1 VSVFLSWVSSLTLML
16 EAKALKVLRNGLL
29 VLATLTTLWM
39 APYSSLDP
47 VSLPKMSVLVFL
59 SVLLSGIW
67 LPRITYLIQ
76 GKFQL
81 VTALALV
88 FTSLLILI
96 VCFSGSGIWLQI
108 YGTYGRNTGALTYL
122 ALILLLLSTAIA
134 TDKYFL
140 EKILQSLVVLGVVLV
155 IYGQFQ
161 HQGWDPLPFQNSYEN
176 NVFGTLGNPNFMSA
190 FMGMIGVVAV
200 GLSIS
205 RKIPKRI
212 RAILLMLSFAT
223 LVIVY
228 ETDSLQGFLNF
239 TAGFASLV
247 ILWLFMQQKKRAA
260 IALSS
265 VVGAGGGLVFLG
277 LINVGPLAN
286 YLFKASL
293 EARGFYWRAGV
304 NMLIDH
310 PLFGVGMD
318 GYGDWY
324 RRSRTLE
331 DTLVSPYINSDSAHN
346 VFLDIASNGGFPLF
360 VTYLAILSLV
370 VGAILRVVKRSKSF
384 NPYFAAAVG
393 GWVAFQA
400 QSLISINQI
409 GLAIWGWILSGLII
423 GYEISTRNEGEE
435 ETKSS
440 NNESRRIEKQRN
452 QVLSSTTIVSIFAST
467 LMASVLSIPPFVAA
481 NEFYNAIKS
490 GNALQLQPAA
500 YIKPYD
506 RVRFTFVASNLA
518 QNDLNDRALI
528 VIRDAVELFP
538 NSYEAW
544 NILVGLPNASPQEIA
559 RAKSE
564 MKRLD
569 PHNPDLK

>member
-1 VSVFLSWVSSLTLML
+1 ML
-16 EAKALKVLRNGLL
+16 EAKALKVLRSGLL
-29 VLATLTTLWM
+29 ILGVVTTLWM

-122 ALILLLLSTAIA
+122 ALVLLLLSTAIA

-140 EKILQSLVVLGVVLV
+140 EKILQSLVALGVVLV
-155 IYGQFQ
+155 IYGQIQ
-161 HQGWDPLPFQNSYEN
+161 HQGWDPLPFQNAYEN

-190 FMGMIGVVAV
+190 FMGMIGVVAI

-205 RKIPKRI
+205 GKIPKRI

-286 YLFKASL
+286 YLFKGSL

-370 VGAILRVVKRSKSF
+370 VCAILRVVKRSKSF

-409 GLAIWGWILSGLII
+409 GLAIWGWLLSGLII

-452 QVLSSTTIVSIFAST
+452 QVLSSITIVSIFAST
-467 LMASVLSIPPFVAA
+467 LMASILSIPPFVAA
-481 NEFYNAIKS
+481 NEFYNALKS

-544 NILVGLPNASPQEIA
+544 NILVGLPNASPQEITQ
-559 RAKSE
+559 AKAE
-564 MKRLD
+564 MRRLD

>member
-1 VSVFLSWVSSLTLML
+1 ML
-16 EAKALKVLRNGLL
+16 EAKALKVLRSGLL
-29 VLATLTTLWM
+29 ILAVVTTLWM

-122 ALILLLLSTAIA
+122 ALVLLLLSTAIA

-140 EKILQSLVVLGVVLV
+140 EKILQSLVALGVVLV
-155 IYGQFQ
+155 IYGQIQ
-161 HQGWDPLPFQNSYEN
+161 HQGWDPLPFQNAYEN

-190 FMGMIGVVAV
+190 FMGMIGVVAI

-205 RKIPKRI
+205 GKIPKRI

-286 YLFKASL
+286 YLFKGSL

-409 GLAIWGWILSGLII
+409 GLAIWGWLLSGLII

-452 QVLSSTTIVSIFAST
+452 QVLSSITIVSIFAST
-467 LMASVLSIPPFVAA
+467 LMASILSIPPFVAA
-481 NEFYNAIKS
+481 NEFYNALKS

-544 NILVGLPNASPQEIA
+544 NILVGLPNASPQEIT
-559 RAKSE
+559 RAKAE
-564 MKRLD
+564 MRRLD

>member
-1 VSVFLSWVSSLTLML
+1 ML
-16 EAKALKVLRNGLL
+16 EAKALKVLRSGLL
-29 VLATLTTLWM
+29 ILGVVTTLWM

-122 ALILLLLSTAIA
+122 ALVLLLLSTAIA

-140 EKILQSLVVLGVVLV
+140 EKILQSLVALGVVLV
-155 IYGQFQ
+155 IYGQIQ
-161 HQGWDPLPFQNSYEN
+161 HQGWDPLPFQNAYEN

-190 FMGMIGVVAV
+190 FMGMIGVVAI

-205 RKIPKRI
+205 GKIPKRI

-265 VVGAGGGLVFLG
+265 VVGAGGGLAFLG

-286 YLFKASL
+286 YLFKGSL

-409 GLAIWGWILSGLII
+409 GLAIWGWLLSGLII

-452 QVLSSTTIVSIFAST
+452 QVLSSITIVSIFAST
-467 LMASVLSIPPFVAA
+467 LMASILSIPPFVAA
-481 NEFYNAIKS
+481 NEFYNALKS

-544 NILVGLPNASPQEIA
+544 NILVGLPNASPQEIT
-559 RAKSE
+559 RAKAE
-564 MKRLD
+564 MRRLD

>member
-1 VSVFLSWVSSLTLML
+1 ML
-16 EAKALKVLRNGLL
+16 EAKALKVLRSGLL
-29 VLATLTTLWM
+29 ILGVVTTLWM

-122 ALILLLLSTAIA
+122 ALVLLLLSTAIA

-140 EKILQSLVVLGVVLV
+140 EKILQSLVALGVVLV
-155 IYGQFQ
+155 IYGQIQ
-161 HQGWDPLPFQNSYEN
+161 HQGWDPLPFQNAYEN

-190 FMGMIGVVAV
+190 FMGMIGVVAI

-205 RKIPKRI
+205 GKIPKRI

-286 YLFKASL
+286 YLFKGSL

-409 GLAIWGWILSGLII
+409 GLAIWGWLLSGLII

-452 QVLSSTTIVSIFAST
+452 QVLSSITIVSIFAST
-467 LMASVLSIPPFVAA
+467 LMASILSIPPFVAA
-481 NEFYNAIKS
+481 NEFYNALKS

-544 NILVGLPNASPQEIA
+544 NVLVGLPNASPQEIT
-559 RAKSE
+559 RAKAE
-564 MKRLD
+564 MRRLD

>member
-1 VSVFLSWVSSLTLML
+1 ML
-16 EAKALKVLRNGLL
+16 EAKALKVLRSGLL
-29 VLATLTTLWM
+29 ILAVVTTLWM

-122 ALILLLLSTAIA
+122 ALVLLLLSTAIA

-140 EKILQSLVVLGVVLV
+140 EKILQSLVALGVVLV
-155 IYGQFQ
+155 IYGQIQ
-161 HQGWDPLPFQNSYEN
+161 HQGWDPLPFQNAYEN

-190 FMGMIGVVAV
+190 FMGMIGVVAI

-205 RKIPKRI
+205 GKIPKRI
-212 RAILLMLSFAT
+212 SAILLMLSFAT

-286 YLFKASL
+286 YLFKGSL

-409 GLAIWGWILSGLII
+409 GLAIWGWLLSGLII
-423 GYEISTRNEGEE
+423 GYEISTRNEGGE

-452 QVLSSTTIVSIFAST
+452 QVLSSITIVSIFAST
-467 LMASVLSIPPFVAA
+467 LMASILSIPPFVAA
-481 NEFYNAIKS
+481 NEFYNALKS

-544 NILVGLPNASPQEIA
+544 NILVGLPNASPQEIT
-559 RAKSE
+559 RAKAE
-564 MKRLD
+564 MRRLD

>member
-1 VSVFLSWVSSLTLML
+1 ML
-16 EAKALKVLRNGLL
+16 EAKALKVLRSGLL
-29 VLATLTTLWM
+29 ILAVVTTLWM

-67 LPRITYLIQ
+67 LPRITYFIQ

-122 ALILLLLSTAIA
+122 ALVLLLLSTAIA

-140 EKILQSLVVLGVVLV
+140 EKILQSLVALGVVLV
-155 IYGQFQ
+155 IYGQIQ
-161 HQGWDPLPFQNSYEN
+161 HQGWDPLPFQNAYEN

-190 FMGMIGVVAV
+190 FMGMIGVVAI

-205 RKIPKRI
+205 GKIPKRI

-286 YLFKASL
+286 YLFKGSL

-409 GLAIWGWILSGLII
+409 GLAIWGWLLSGLII

-452 QVLSSTTIVSIFAST
+452 QVLSSITIVSIFAST
-467 LMASVLSIPPFVAA
+467 LMASILSIPPFVAA
-481 NEFYNAIKS
+481 NEFYNALKS

-544 NILVGLPNASPQEIA
+544 NILVGLPNASPQEIT
-559 RAKSE
+559 RAKAE
-564 MKRLD
+564 MRRLD

>member
-1 VSVFLSWVSSLTLML
+1 
-16 EAKALKVLRNGLL
+16 
-29 VLATLTTLWM
+29 M

-67 LPRITYLIQ
+67 LPRITYLIH

-122 ALILLLLSTAIA
+122 ALVLLLLSTAIA

-140 EKILQSLVVLGVVLV
+140 EKILQSLVALGVVLV
-155 IYGQFQ
+155 IYGQIQ
-161 HQGWDPLPFQNSYEN
+161 HQGWDPLPFQNAYEN

-190 FMGMIGVVAV
+190 FMGMIGVVAI

-205 RKIPKRI
+205 GKIPKRI

-286 YLFKASL
+286 YLFKGSL

-409 GLAIWGWILSGLII
+409 GLAIWGWLLSGLII

-452 QVLSSTTIVSIFAST
+452 QVLSSITIVSIFAST
-467 LMASVLSIPPFVAA
+467 LMASILSIPPFVAA
-481 NEFYNAIKS
+481 NEFYNALKS

-544 NILVGLPNASPQEIA
+544 NVLVGLPNASPQEIT
-559 RAKSE
+559 RAKAE
-564 MKRLD
+564 MRRLD

>member
-1 VSVFLSWVSSLTLML
+1 
-16 EAKALKVLRNGLL
+16 
-29 VLATLTTLWM
+29 M

-122 ALILLLLSTAIA
+122 ALVLLLLSTAIA

-140 EKILQSLVVLGVVLV
+140 EKILQSLVALGVVLV
-155 IYGQFQ
+155 IYGQIQ
-161 HQGWDPLPFQNSYEN
+161 HQGWDPLPFQNAYEN

-190 FMGMIGVVAV
+190 FMGMIGVVAI

-205 RKIPKRI
+205 GKIPKRI

-265 VVGAGGGLVFLG
+265 VVGAGGGLAFLG

-286 YLFKASL
+286 YLFKGSL

-409 GLAIWGWILSGLII
+409 GLAIWGWLLSGLII

-452 QVLSSTTIVSIFAST
+452 QVLSSITIVSIFAST
-467 LMASVLSIPPFVAA
+467 LMASILSIPPFVAA
-481 NEFYNAIKS
+481 NEFYNALKS

-544 NILVGLPNASPQEIA
+544 SILVGLPNASPQEIT
-559 RAKSE
+559 RAKAE
-564 MKRLD
+564 MRRLD